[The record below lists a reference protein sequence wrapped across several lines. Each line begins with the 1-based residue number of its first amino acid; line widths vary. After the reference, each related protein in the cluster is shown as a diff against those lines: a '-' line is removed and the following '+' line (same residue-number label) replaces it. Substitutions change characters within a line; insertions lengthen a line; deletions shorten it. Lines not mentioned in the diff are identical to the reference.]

1 MQRIAIFGGTF
12 NPPHMGHISAARACV
27 ESLGLNKLLMI
38 PTNIPP
44 HKKLPEGSPSPVQ
57 RLEMTAIAASM
68 IPMAEACA
76 IEIERSGPSYTADT
90 AAEIKALYP
99 ESCLWLVIGT
109 DMLKTVIAV
118 VAGGLIMGT
127 QGAAATGQVFAGF
140 CVMLGHIYPV
150 FYGFRGGK
158 GVLCAETMLLIV
170 SFPTGLVSLL
180 IFVGIVWATRYV
192 SLGSVCGAL
201 IAPIGVLA
209 ACGKLPALLSLFC
222 VILLVAKHRSNIRRL
237 IEHKESKL
245 SFQKDLSDKFD
256 DEDF

>member
-1 MQRIAIFGGTF
+1 MIPGLLAAIAVFSYLLG
-12 NPPHMGHISAARACV
+12 
-27 ESLGLNKLLMI
+27 GLNGAIIASKYVFHRDVRDYGSGNAGL
-38 PTNIPP
+38 TNFYRTFGAPG
-44 HKKLPEGSPSPVQ
+44 L
-57 RLEMTAIAASM
+57 AI
-68 IPMAEACA
+68 
-76 IEIERSGPSYTADT
+76 
-90 AAEIKALYP
+90 
-99 ESCLWLVIGT
+99 VIGT
-109 DMLKTVIAV
+109 DVLKTVIAV

-127 QGAAATGQVFAGF
+127 QGAASTGQVFAGF

-192 SLGSVCGAL
+192 SLG
-201 IAPIGVLA
+201 VLA

-222 VILLVAKHRSNIRRL
+222 VILLVVKHRSNIGRL
-237 IEHKESKL
+237 IRHKESKL
-245 SFQKDLSDKFD
+245 SFKKDLSDKFD

>member
-1 MQRIAIFGGTF
+1 MIPGLLAAIAVFSYLLG
-12 NPPHMGHISAARACV
+12 
-27 ESLGLNKLLMI
+27 GLNGAIIASKYVFHRDVRDYGSGNAGL
-38 PTNIPP
+38 TNFFRTFGAPG
-44 HKKLPEGSPSPVQ
+44 L
-57 RLEMTAIAASM
+57 AI
-68 IPMAEACA
+68 
-76 IEIERSGPSYTADT
+76 
-90 AAEIKALYP
+90 
-99 ESCLWLVIGT
+99 VIGT
-109 DMLKTVIAV
+109 DVLKTVIAV

-180 IFVGIVWATRYV
+180 IFVG
-192 SLGSVCGAL
+192 SVCGAL

-245 SFQKDLSDKFD
+245 SFKKDLSDKFD
-256 DEDF
+256 DEDFRSKDLKQREEGTNQCLNSNTFALRLRRTRGSARSSRT